1 MVATFTSLHELGMV
15 PRSCATSHMS
25 VVTTT
30 SGGGWCLNDCIQV
43 AAAPCM
49 RHFQCR
55 PGSVCMVTRWPPPS
69 NASLT
74 PLDHAAC
81 EPVWKGSKMQMSR
94 GLFMDGIG
102 CSRAG
107 LSVEEGTIQAV
118 PKGWVLSLI
127 QSRACRRRSMQ
138 HATPLRFGGLQD
150 KTWAKCGHGSN
161 CPISEGRLLWG
172 AIAWFVRGAENQ
184 TRGARKARSISLRL
198 RVPPKQGH
206 GFL

>member
-30 SGGGWCLNDCIQV
+30 SGGGWCLQRLHQV

-69 NASLT
+69 NASLV

-81 EPVWKGSKMQMSR
+81 EPVWKGR
-94 GLFMDGIG
+94 ECRCPVG
-102 CSRAG
+102 CSWKG
-107 LSVEEGTIQAV
+107 LGALVAEFSAEEGTIQAV
-118 PKGWVLSLI
+118 PNWVLSLV

-138 HATPLRFGGLQD
+138 HATPMRFGGLQD

-161 CPISEGRLLWG
+161 CPTSEGHLLWG
-172 AIAWFVRGAENQ
+172 AVAWFVRGAENQ

-198 RVPPKQGH
+198 RAPPKQGH